1 MRLSFYEQKY
11 GNRSSSKLLD
21 ITKILTS
28 VDYCGGYFNA
38 ELKFDGGKPVKRM
51 HSYTM

>member
-11 GNRSSSKLLD
+11 SNRSSSKLLD

-28 VDYCGGYFNA
+28 VDHCGGYFNA
-38 ELKFDGGKPVKRM
+38 ELKLDGGNPVKRM
-51 HSYTM
+51 HSFTM